1 MAYPAGIVEVL
12 EAGEARVAV
21 DAQAG
26 GRIAALSVAGLDLL
40 VGRPT
45 EVPGAEAADL
55 LRWGL
60 YPMAPWAG
68 RVRRGRFRFAGE
80 EHALPLGMPPH
91 AIHGTVFDRPWS
103 REGPGRIG
111 IELGPDWPWKGHAR
125 QEVSLAPDALTLRL
139 SVESAG
145 DRFPASLGW
154 HPWFRR
160 RLARGA
166 PLDLSMRAES
176 MWLRG
181 SDGIP
186 TGERVAP
193 PPGPWDD
200 CFTGVAQPLELVW
213 PGALRLSLCSSAPCW
228 VIYDEPTHAVCVEP
242 QTAPPDALNA
252 EAAIVE
258 PGKPL
263 VADFTLRWTLE

>member
-1 MAYPAGIVEVL
+1 MAYRAGIVEVL
-12 EAGEARVAV
+12 EAGEARVV
-21 DAQAG
+21 LDAQAG

-40 VGRPT
+40 VGRPS
-45 EVPGAEAADL
+45 EASGDEAADA

-68 RVRRGRFRFAGE
+68 RVRGGRFRFAGE

-103 REGPGRIG
+103 HEGRGRIG
-111 IELGPDWPWKGHAR
+111 IDLGPDWPWAGHAR
-125 QEVSLAPDALTLRL
+125 QEVTLAPDALTLRL

-145 DRFPASLGW
+145 ARFPASLGW

-166 PLDLSMRAES
+166 LLELAVQAES
-176 MWLRG
+176 MWRRDA
-181 SDGIP
+181 DGIP
-186 TGERVAP
+186 TGERVTP

-200 CFTGVAQPLELVW
+200 CFTDVAQPVELVW
-213 PGALRLSLCSSAPCW
+213 PGALRLALFSSAPCW
-228 VIYDEPTHAVCVEP
+228 VVYDEPAHAVCVEP
-242 QTAPPDALNA
+242 QTAPPDALNT
-252 EAAIVE
+252 EPAIVE
-258 PGKPL
+258 PGAPL
-263 VADFTLRWTLE
+263 VADFTLRWTRE